1 MASIMPYYNDLAII
15 VMPWASAGTKY
26 RGDEFSLEALKEKP
40 RPVAMVVMV
49 VKGKLL
55 WPMSFIFGMVQVQNN
70 HGGNFGITA
79 DELIHQ
85 NLSPSIKVL

>member
-1 MASIMPYYNDLAII
+1 
-15 VMPWASAGTKY
+15 
-26 RGDEFSLEALKEKP
+26 
-40 RPVAMVVMV
+40 MV

-70 HGGNFGITA
+70 HDGNSGITA

-85 NLSPSIKVL
+85 NLSPSIEVL